1 MLTVFE
7 RIELDR
13 GWGRAGLQREVH
25 QVGGGTSLLPAT
37 TTTRSVARSEKLVVV
52 KLVTTGP
59 SVSLVLRHG
68 VRNRLVHINV
78 DLGAQHG
85 HVVACQQV
93 IDQCQ
98 HAAKMM

>member
-37 TTTRSVARSEKLVVV
+37 TTTGSVARSEKLVVV